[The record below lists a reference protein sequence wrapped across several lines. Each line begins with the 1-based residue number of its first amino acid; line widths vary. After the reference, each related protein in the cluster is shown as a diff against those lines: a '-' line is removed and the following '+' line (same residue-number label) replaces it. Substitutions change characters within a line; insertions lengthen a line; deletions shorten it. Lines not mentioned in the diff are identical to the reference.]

1 MPETGRVAPGAA
13 PCGRAE
19 WAPRVP
25 SAALP
30 DCSPRTA
37 GPQPR
42 DVLRLALRAAFG
54 RVGDGARSHGVA
66 PGDRTRPPRAW
77 CVHEFSRSGPD
88 DLVGLRPEDYASLD
102 DL

>member
-19 WAPRVP
+19 WAPPVP

-54 RVGDGARSHGVA
+54 RGGDGARSPGVA

-77 CVHEFSRSGPD
+77 CGHGVASSGRD
-88 DLVGLRPEDYASLD
+88 ELVGRRPGADAERD
-102 DL
+102 

>member
-25 SAALP
+25 CAA
-30 DCSPRTA
+30 R
-37 GPQPR
+37 
-42 DVLRLALRAAFG
+42 RAAFG

-77 CVHEFSRSGPD
+77 CVH
-88 DLVGLRPEDYASLD
+88 
-102 DL
+102 